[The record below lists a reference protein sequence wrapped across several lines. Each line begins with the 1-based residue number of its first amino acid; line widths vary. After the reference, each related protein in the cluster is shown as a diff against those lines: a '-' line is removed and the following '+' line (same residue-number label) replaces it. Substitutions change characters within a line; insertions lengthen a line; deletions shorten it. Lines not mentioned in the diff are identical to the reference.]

1 MIRPPPMRVGAALG
15 TFKAVEETDGV
26 EAAWHLSVAVRC
38 NGKEELEV
46 LVAGDLRLIAQS
58 FLGG

>member
-1 MIRPPPMRVGAALG
+1 MRVGAALG